1 MSTSMVSFTSIL
13 DNNFAVPG
21 VLLVHSGIEGCGV
34 VNVGEVLSEELAQ
47 CDLKSSVLPMKANDL
62 LREILDDSII
72 ACEGDVKFLVLENL
86 SILFEPEL
94 ALDVESLFR
103 SYARSVVLV
112 IVDEH
117 PIVNGCYWPFGTD
130 SDIRV
135 DLTGIRYSEVF

>member
-1 MSTSMVSFTSIL
+1 MVSFTSIL

-21 VLLVHSGIEGCGV
+21 VLFVHSGIEGCGV

-47 CDLKSSVLPMKANDL
+47 CDLKSCVLPMMANDL
-62 LREILDDSII
+62 LREILDERVVEQ
-72 ACEGDVKFLVLENL
+72 EGGVKCLVLENL

>member
-1 MSTSMVSFTSIL
+1 MLFISSIFTDI
-13 DNNFAVPG
+13 FANPG
-21 VLLVHSGIEGCGV
+21 VLFVHNGIEGFDV
-34 VNVGEVLSEELAQ
+34 VNVGEMLSEELQQ
-47 CDLKSSVLPMKANDL
+47 CDLKSSVLPMVANDV
-62 LREILDDSII
+62 LREILDDSVVVEKSGI
-72 ACEGDVKFLVLENL
+72 KYLVLENL